1 MNHQKLSNVAIWE
14 TADKYLRKIVEPHLY
29 GDFIL
34 PFTVLRRIECVLEK
48 TKSQLLEYM
57 DGLVADE
64 VKQGV
69 RDKDASALVP
79 LTEKSLAKLDSFARH
94 GLQLPFY
101 NTSVHSLAR
110 MAETNAITYEAM
122 EEYIGAFSADIA
134 DVWENFDFMKKVQVL
149 SQEDLLVTMVKHFAK
164 VDLSPERL
172 DEYSMGNLF
181 EGLMYRSFSQK
192 GSAAGAF
199 YTPRDAVQLVVDVL
213 LASDDKELANVN
225 ARPIRSVYDPTAG
238 TAGMLIYGAK
248 GIRTMNPHAT
258 VDIFGQELMPIG
270 YATGKSDVLIAGGR
284 TDALRKG
291 NTLLHD
297 LYEGHTFD
305 YVLSNPPFGT
315 DWEVEHTSVVEQSNK
330 EGSRFSHGLPKKD
343 DGQMLFLCH
352 VAHKLRPAGKD
363 GAGGR
368 GVVFSN
374 GGPLFNGAAE
384 SGPDNIR
391 KWLLEE
397 DLIDAIIQLPNS
409 IFYGTDIAT
418 YAWILDTNKE
428 PHRKGFIQLIDASEF
443 WEPMPKGM
451 GKKRRY
457 ISDDQKQQIVQAY
470 ADFKETPI
478 SKILTADDLGYK
490 DVPVSKHARLAV
502 KVDEETTQKVLVIKG
517 MAAVH
522 VQLLEGLDGVSFVE
536 LEETVTK
543 RMKERKLTLTPSKK
557 RDLLFAATVE
567 DPEAELTYDSK
578 GKPVL
583 SPDFSMTERVA
594 LSENVT
600 EHMEREVLP
609 YAPDVVWDE
618 KKAKIGYE
626 IPFTRI
632 FYKPEAV
639 RDLDAID
646 VDVQR
651 VMGELAE
658 LFAEVKE

>member
-1 MNHQKLSNVAIWE
+1 M
-14 TADKYLRKIVEPHLY
+14 
-29 GDFIL
+29 
-34 PFTVLRRIECVLEK
+34 
-48 TKSQLLEYM
+48 
-57 DGLVADE
+57 
-64 VKQGV
+64 
-69 RDKDASALVP
+69 
-79 LTEKSLAKLDSFARH
+79 
-94 GLQLPFY
+94 
-101 NTSVHSLAR
+101 
-110 MAETNAITYEAM
+110 
-122 EEYIGAFSADIA
+122 
-134 DVWENFDFMKKVQVL
+134 
-149 SQEDLLVTMVKHFAK
+149 
-164 VDLSPERL
+164 
-172 DEYSMGNLF
+172 
-181 EGLMYRSFSQK
+181 
-192 GSAAGAF
+192 
-199 YTPRDAVQLVVDVL
+199 
-213 LASDDKELANVN
+213 
-225 ARPIRSVYDPTAG
+225 
-238 TAGMLIYGAK
+238 
-248 GIRTMNPHAT
+248 
-258 VDIFGQELMPIG
+258 
-270 YATGKSDVLIAGGR
+270 
-284 TDALRKG
+284 
-291 NTLLHD
+291 
-297 LYEGHTFD
+297 
-305 YVLSNPPFGT
+305 LSNPPFGT